1 IYCPHVERL
10 AVDWVKKCLPEVP
23 NPSIYQ
29 EYKNSQMNMLLYG
42 SRKPSLKRI
51 ARIWYNESYDYDYDT
66 NSCKRD
72 CEHYTRSYS
81 YELERLAMQWV
92 AQCRWEHPD
101 PKIYTQ
107 YRGIGQNLALYGG
120 YVPTFTKMAEGWYNE
135 VANYT
140 YYNNHCSHV
149 CGHYTQMVWASTT
162 HLGCAMRRCDNIA
175 PHWPKPVYLMACQYA
190 PGGNFY
196 GMRPYDAGQT
206 CSKCP
211 AGYTCY
217 RRQCSKVPHY
227 TKRR

>member
-1 IYCPHVERL
+1 ILISH
-10 AVDWVKKCLPEVP
+10 AIAQA
-23 NPSIYQ
+23 PSHTDRFAIL
-29 EYKNSQMNMLLYG
+29 EYHNQVREGVFPTASNMQLL
-42 SRKPSLKRI
+42 
-51 ARIWYNESYDYDYDT
+51 
-66 NSCKRD
+66 
-72 CEHYTRSYS
+72 SYS